1 MNIIK
6 YNIIM
11 SSLESDL
18 LDKALDNQQNAILL
32 KLNSK
37 QIGQM
42 NKQVVCSIP
51 RISAS
56 ASISHIKQLKG
67 YRYVDEISD
76 LKTNVYIKWI
86 RIDSPNKLTKGAISC
101 SVKITNEGMLVMCK
115 NYFGRFFY
123 VKMEECVIFQKI
135 TNEEGVILSAMD
147 FITI

>member
-1 MNIIK
+1 MT
-6 YNIIM
+6 
-11 SSLESDL
+11 SLESDL

-32 KLNSK
+32 KLNNK
-37 QIGQM
+37 QIAQM

-51 RISAS
+51 HISAS
-56 ASISHIKQLKG
+56 ASISHIKMLKG

-123 VKMEECVIFQKI
+123 VNMEECVIFQKI
-135 TNEEGVILSAMD
+135 TNEECVILSAMD

>member
-1 MNIIK
+1 MT
-6 YNIIM
+6 
-11 SSLESDL
+11 SLESDL

-32 KLNSK
+32 KLNNK
-37 QIGQM
+37 QIAQM

-51 RISAS
+51 HISAS
-56 ASISHIKQLKG
+56 VSISHIKMLKG

-86 RIDSPNKLTKGAISC
+86 RIDTPNKLTKGAISC

-123 VKMEECVIFQKI
+123 LNMEECVIFQKI

>member
-1 MNIIK
+1 
-6 YNIIM
+6 M

-56 ASISHIKQLKG
+56 ASISHIKMLKG

-86 RIDSPNKLTKGAISC
+86 RIDTPNKLTKGAISC

-115 NYFGRFFY
+115 NHFGKFFY
-123 VKMEECVIFQKI
+123 FNMEECVIFQKI